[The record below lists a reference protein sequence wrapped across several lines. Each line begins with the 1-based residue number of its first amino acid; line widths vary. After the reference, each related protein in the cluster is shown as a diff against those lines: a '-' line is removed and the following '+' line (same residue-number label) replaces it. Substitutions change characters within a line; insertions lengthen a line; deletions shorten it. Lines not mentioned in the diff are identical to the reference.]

1 MTKTLTASAAAAAE
15 PLIVSVSGLRGV
27 VGESLSPEVAAAY
40 ALAFAETL
48 PAGAIVL
55 GRDGRASGP
64 ALKAAIITA
73 LTAAGRDVLDCD
85 VAATPTIGI
94 VVSEQQAAGGIQ
106 ISASHNPARYNG
118 LKLFAGDGRVLPAK
132 AGEAV
137 KRRFEALRRTP
148 PTPVAAGTAGT
159 VRPIDG
165 ITPHLAR
172 VLAVVDAEAIRRV
185 RPRVWLDA
193 GHGAGS
199 RLARPLLE
207 ALGCEF
213 TIVGE
218 PADGAFEHQPEP
230 TAENLADW
238 LPRITAA
245 GADVG
250 FFQDP
255 DADRLAIATGAGRYL
270 GEELTLGLAVDAVLA
285 KTPGPIVTNCST
297 SGLASRLAER
307 HGVPCT
313 FSAVGEANVVDEMLA
328 QQAVLGGE
336 GNGGVIDPRVGLVR
350 DSFVAMALVLERMA
364 TGGQLIP
371 LDELVADFPA
381 LTIVKAK
388 VTLPAGWRRED
399 SGAAFERVAEAFPE
413 ATVSRLDGVRVDWP
427 GGWLLVRA
435 SNTEPIVRLVAEAAN
450 TTDAEAAIERS
461 RVALL
466 G

>member
-1 MTKTLTASAAAAAE
+1 MTTTTTASASPSAE

-27 VGESLSPEVAAAY
+27 VGESLSSEVAAAY

-48 PAGAIVL
+48 PAGPIVL

-64 ALKAAIITA
+64 QLSAAIVAAVTA
-73 LTAAGRDVLDCD
+73 SGRDVLDCD

-94 VVSEQQAAGGIQ
+94 VVGEQQAAGGIQ

-118 LKLFAGDGRVLPAK
+118 LKLFGSDGRVLPAA

-148 PTPVAAGTAGT
+148 PVPLATGPAGT
-159 VRPIDG
+159 VRPVDG
-165 ITPHLAR
+165 VAPHLAR
-172 VLAVVDAEAIRRV
+172 VLAIVDADAIRQV

-193 GHGAGS
+193 SHGAGS
-199 RLARPLLE
+199 HLARPLLE
-207 ALGCEF
+207 ALGCDY

-218 PADGAFEHQPEP
+218 PANGAFEHEPEP

-238 LPRITAA
+238 LPQIAA
-245 GADVG
+245 AKADIG

-285 KTPGPIVTNCST
+285 KTPGPVVTNCST
-297 SGLASRLAER
+297 SGLTSRLAKR
-307 HGVPCT
+307 YGVPCT
-313 FSAVGEANVVDEMLA
+313 FSAVGEANVVDEMLTRN
-328 QQAVLGGE
+328 AVLGGE

-364 TGGQLIP
+364 TGGRLTP
-371 LDELVADFPA
+371 VDDLVADFPA

-388 VTLPAGWRRED
+388 LNLPTDWRRED
-399 SGAAFERVAEAFPE
+399 SVAAFERVAEAFPE
-413 ATVSRLDGVRVDWP
+413 AAASRLDGVRVDWP
-427 GGWLLVRA
+427 DGWLLVRA
-435 SNTEPIVRLVAEAAN
+435 SNTEPIVRIVAEAA
-450 TTDAEAAIERS
+450 TAAEAEAAIERA
-461 RVALL
+461 RVAVL